1 MKNVK
6 LLALLW
12 VVLVAW
18 TLAWCGNKENSDF
31 GTNNQWD
38 IIVED
43 VTSQYDAVINYN
55 DSLVEMASQCIISE
69 DNIPEDYENGIE
81 NIQVGV
87 NNTIAECQNS
97 INQINELWD
106 WEGDS
111 SLREWIVKILEL
123 DVAYFSKFNEIL
135 PYLVQ
140 GELPEADADKYET
153 LLDEISAI
161 NQEMETANND
171 LMEVQEAFAARHGY
185 ELQPEIVEE

>member
-12 VVLVAW
+12 VVIVAW
-18 TLAWCGNKENSDF
+18 TLAWCGNKQNSDF

-55 DSLVEMASQCIISE
+55 DSLVEIASQCIISE

-81 NIQVGV
+81 NIQVAV

-140 GELPEADADKYET
+140 GELPEADADKYDA
-153 LLDEISAI
+153 LVDEISAI

-171 LMEVQEAFAARHGY
+171 LMEIQEAFAARHGY
-185 ELQPEIVEE
+185 ELQPETVE